1 MVKDRLLD
9 ICAALNISA
18 SELSTSIGMSR
29 PYIANLKKDIT
40 TEVLL
45 NIHITYPSVNIMRII
60 TGEGDILI
68 TNNPN
73 NSNDMISYLMQ
84 KIENLETENK
94 TLIKEIGYLEGQLK
108 EVKKLVPKEEN
119 AICATA
125 SGSTSE
131 K

>member
-1 MVKDRLLD
+1 
-9 ICAALNISA
+9 
-18 SELSTSIGMSR
+18 MSR